1 MPETT
6 MKVTKDSLTISELE
20 DWDFRKGQT
29 VQLKDADP
37 NDIQLFIDKMPASVK
52 GKSANIIFLNFGL
65 SFGFGIKRHMVKPLC
80 MCLETGRSRL
90 IW

>member
-6 MKVTKDSLTISELE
+6 VKVTKDSLTITEPE
-20 DWDFRKGQT
+20 DWDYEIRQT

-52 GKSANIIFLNFGL
+52 GKSANII
-65 SFGFGIKRHMVKPLC
+65 
-80 MCLETGRSRL
+80 
-90 IW
+90 

>member
-6 MKVTKDSLTISELE
+6 VKVTKDSLTISELD
-20 DWDFRKGQT
+20 DWDYQKGQT

-52 GKSANIIFLNFGL
+52 GKSANII
-65 SFGFGIKRHMVKPLC
+65 
-80 MCLETGRSRL
+80 
-90 IW
+90 

>member
-6 MKVTKDSLTISELE
+6 VKVTKDSLTISGLE
-20 DWDFRKGQT
+20 DFYYSKGKT

-52 GKSANIIFLNFGL
+52 GKSANII
-65 SFGFGIKRHMVKPLC
+65 
-80 MCLETGRSRL
+80 
-90 IW
+90 

>member
-6 MKVTKDSLTISELE
+6 VKVTKDSLTISELE
-20 DWDFRKGQT
+20 DDDYQKGQT

-52 GKSANIIFLNFGL
+52 GKSANII
-65 SFGFGIKRHMVKPLC
+65 
-80 MCLETGRSRL
+80 
-90 IW
+90 

>member
-6 MKVTKDSLTISELE
+6 VKVTKNSLTISELE
-20 DWDFRKGQT
+20 DWDYQKRQT

-52 GKSANIIFLNFGL
+52 GKSANII
-65 SFGFGIKRHMVKPLC
+65 
-80 MCLETGRSRL
+80 
-90 IW
+90 

>member
-6 MKVTKDSLTISELE
+6 VKVTKDSLTISELE
-20 DWDFRKGQT
+20 DCDYQKGQT

-52 GKSANIIFLNFGL
+52 GKSANII
-65 SFGFGIKRHMVKPLC
+65 
-80 MCLETGRSRL
+80 
-90 IW
+90 

>member
-6 MKVTKDSLTISELE
+6 VKVTKNSLTISELE
-20 DWDFRKGQT
+20 DWEYQKRQT

-52 GKSANIIFLNFGL
+52 GKNANII
-65 SFGFGIKRHMVKPLC
+65 
-80 MCLETGRSRL
+80 
-90 IW
+90 

>member
-6 MKVTKDSLTISELE
+6 VKVTKDSLTISELE
-20 DWDFRKGQT
+20 YLFYQKRQT

-52 GKSANIIFLNFGL
+52 GKSANII
-65 SFGFGIKRHMVKPLC
+65 
-80 MCLETGRSRL
+80 
-90 IW
+90 

>member
-6 MKVTKDSLTISELE
+6 VKVTKDSLTISELE
-20 DWDFRKGQT
+20 DWGFPKGQT

-52 GKSANIIFLNFGL
+52 GKSANII
-65 SFGFGIKRHMVKPLC
+65 
-80 MCLETGRSRL
+80 
-90 IW
+90 

>member
-6 MKVTKDSLTISELE
+6 VKITKDSLTITELE
-20 DWDFRKGQT
+20 DWDYQIRQTKQT

-52 GKSANIIFLNFGL
+52 GKSANII
-65 SFGFGIKRHMVKPLC
+65 
-80 MCLETGRSRL
+80 
-90 IW
+90 

>member
-6 MKVTKDSLTISELE
+6 VKVTKNSLTISELE
-20 DWDFRKGQT
+20 DWEYQKRQT

-52 GKSANIIFLNFGL
+52 GKSANII
-65 SFGFGIKRHMVKPLC
+65 
-80 MCLETGRSRL
+80 
-90 IW
+90 

>member
-6 MKVTKDSLTISELE
+6 VKVTKDSLTISELE
-20 DWDFRKGQT
+20 DWEYQKRQT

-52 GKSANIIFLNFGL
+52 GKSANII
-65 SFGFGIKRHMVKPLC
+65 
-80 MCLETGRSRL
+80 
-90 IW
+90 

>member
-6 MKVTKDSLTISELE
+6 VKVTKDSLTISELKHWYYQE
-20 DWDFRKGQT
+20 GQT

-52 GKSANIIFLNFGL
+52 GKSANII
-65 SFGFGIKRHMVKPLC
+65 
-80 MCLETGRSRL
+80 
-90 IW
+90 

>member
-6 MKVTKDSLTISELE
+6 VKVTKDSLTISELE
-20 DWDFRKGQT
+20 DFQYQKGQT

-52 GKSANIIFLNFGL
+52 GKSANII
-65 SFGFGIKRHMVKPLC
+65 
-80 MCLETGRSRL
+80 
-90 IW
+90 

>member
-6 MKVTKDSLTISELE
+6 VKVTKDSLTITEPE
-20 DWDFRKGQT
+20 DWDYEIRQT

-80 MCLETGRSRL
+80 ICLETGRSRL

>member
-6 MKVTKDSLTISELE
+6 VKVTKDSLTITELE
-20 DWDFRKGQT
+20 DWDYQIRQT

-52 GKSANIIFLNFGL
+52 GKSANII
-65 SFGFGIKRHMVKPLC
+65 
-80 MCLETGRSRL
+80 
-90 IW
+90 

>member
-6 MKVTKDSLTISELE
+6 VKVTKDSLTISELE
-20 DWDFRKGQT
+20 YLYYQKRQT

-52 GKSANIIFLNFGL
+52 GKSANII
-65 SFGFGIKRHMVKPLC
+65 
-80 MCLETGRSRL
+80 
-90 IW
+90 

>member
-6 MKVTKDSLTISELE
+6 VKVTKNSLTISELE
-20 DWDFRKGQT
+20 DWEYRKRQT

-52 GKSANIIFLNFGL
+52 GKSANII
-65 SFGFGIKRHMVKPLC
+65 
-80 MCLETGRSRL
+80 
-90 IW
+90 

>member
-6 MKVTKDSLTISELE
+6 VKVTKDSLTISELE
-20 DWDFRKGQT
+20 DFYYQKRQT

-80 MCLETGRSRL
+80 ICLETGRSRL

>member
-6 MKVTKDSLTISELE
+6 VKVTKDSLTITELE
-20 DWDFRKGQT
+20 DWDYQIRHT

-52 GKSANIIFLNFGL
+52 GKSANRI
-65 SFGFGIKRHMVKPLC
+65 
-80 MCLETGRSRL
+80 
-90 IW
+90 

>member
-6 MKVTKDSLTISELE
+6 VKVTKDSLTISELE
-20 DWDFRKGQT
+20 DFYYQQRQT

-52 GKSANIIFLNFGL
+52 GKSANII
-65 SFGFGIKRHMVKPLC
+65 
-80 MCLETGRSRL
+80 
-90 IW
+90 

>member
-6 MKVTKDSLTISELE
+6 VKVTKDSLTISEL
-20 DWDFRKGQT
+20 DGWDYQKGQT

-52 GKSANIIFLNFGL
+52 GKSANII
-65 SFGFGIKRHMVKPLC
+65 
-80 MCLETGRSRL
+80 
-90 IW
+90 

>member
-6 MKVTKDSLTISELE
+6 VKVTKDSLTISELE
-20 DWDFRKGQT
+20 DFYNQKRQT

-52 GKSANIIFLNFGL
+52 GKSANII
-65 SFGFGIKRHMVKPLC
+65 
-80 MCLETGRSRL
+80 
-90 IW
+90 

>member
-6 MKVTKDSLTISELE
+6 VKVTKNSLTISELK
-20 DWDFRKGQT
+20 DWEYQKRQT

-52 GKSANIIFLNFGL
+52 GKSANII
-65 SFGFGIKRHMVKPLC
+65 
-80 MCLETGRSRL
+80 
-90 IW
+90 